1 MFTFYNPTSDL
12 DVIIVFVNFS
22 NKIILFFCSKG
33 LFYSRLRQLK
43 PVFPKLITRASH
55 IV

>member
-22 NKIILFFCSKG
+22 KQNYFVLLFWRLILLPPQAAKTGVSKAD
-33 LFYSRLRQLK
+33 YQS
-43 PVFPKLITRASH
+43 
-55 IV
+55 